1 MMRDRYYVRFEKIM
15 KPYRTVIDEW
25 RNHQFNLPQNE
36 RDYSHESMIR
46 WFEEKHNILYSVNA
60 NGVIKL
66 GFASV
71 QDVTLFALRMS

>member
-1 MMRDRYYVRFEKIM
+1 MMRDRYYVRFERLLA
-15 KPYRTVIDEW
+15 PYSKVLDEW
-25 RNHQFNLPQNE
+25 RAHQVSLPNNQ
-36 RDYSHESMIR
+36 RDYSSNSMVR